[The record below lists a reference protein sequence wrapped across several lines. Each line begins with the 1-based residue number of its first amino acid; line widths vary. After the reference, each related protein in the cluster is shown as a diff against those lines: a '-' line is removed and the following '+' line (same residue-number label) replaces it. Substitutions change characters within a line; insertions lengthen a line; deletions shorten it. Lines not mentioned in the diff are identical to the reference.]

1 MDVEDNSKDE
11 CVLQAEASRCNEN
24 REDDATISDLPGLEE
39 KLNLAIVEQ
48 EKLMA
53 IAQRAQADLENYK
66 RRAMQERLELSR
78 KAKTDVLLKVIL
90 VLDDLSRALALIPN
104 EAVSPGWLEGLTLVV
119 RSVSGILENE
129 GVRNIEALGNKFD
142 PHEFEAIQYEETNK
156 IEDGQVIS
164 VIREGYKYDDIV
176 IRAAQ
181 VVVAKTPEQNENS
194 EVSGEETG

>member
-66 RRAMQERLELSR
+66 RRVMQERLELSR

-104 EAVSPGWLEGLTLVV
+104 EAVSPGWLEGLNLVV